1 MIQVTKKDSKE
12 GLENLIRRF
21 NRKFQQAGVLT
32 VVKGNEFFQKP
43 MSKRDR
49 RTKAIIRKA
58 RKADKMK
65 RIRLGQK

>member
-1 MIQVTKKDSKE
+1 MIQVTRKDSKE

-32 VVKGNEFFQKP
+32 VVKDNEFFKKP
-43 MSKRDR
+43 ISKTER
-49 RTKAIIRKA
+49 RTKAIIRKE
-58 RKADKMK
+58 RKAEKMK